1 MKTRVVNRRRERF
14 DVYIGRPGPFG
25 NPFSHMPGTL
35 ARFRVATRDEAVAR
49 FREWFLSQPALVE
62 RARRELKGKVLG
74 CWCKPALLPRRCY
87 RRDHRR
93 GAEHWRSRCV
103 NGNLRAYAGRRGAE
117 MIQGC
122 SRFPRAEMLLGVRA
136 EGFLD
141 RPLDVL
147 PFRTFAR
154 LRLGFALEPLDAP

>member
-25 NPFSHMPGTL
+25 NPF
-35 ARFRVATRDEAVAR
+35 
-49 FREWFLSQPALVE
+49 
-62 RARRELKGKVLG
+62 
-74 CWCKPALLPRRCY
+74 
-87 RRDHRR
+87 
-93 GAEHWRSRCV
+93 
-103 NGNLRAYAGRRGAE
+103 
-117 MIQGC
+117 
-122 SRFPRAEMLLGVRA
+122 RAELH
-136 EGFLD
+136 